1 MQDVVEM
8 LKDGAKDI
16 VKPPQQH
23 GSDGLHL
30 GETFLFSTHPVGT
43 DVNTILVSRTSVI

>member
-16 VKPPQQH
+16 AKPPIQH

-30 GETFLFSTHPVGT
+30 DEAFFFSTHPVGT
-43 DVNTILVSRTSVI
+43 DVNTIFVSAKPV

>member
-16 VKPPQQH
+16 AKPPLQH
-23 GSDGLHL
+23 GSDGLRL
-30 GETFLFSTHPVGT
+30 DEAILFSSHPVGT
-43 DVNTILVSRTSVI
+43 DVNTILVSAKPV